1 MTSPTAECNNRSM
14 ILATHLCR
22 LRLAALAALAVAVLF
37 APAPAGAQ
45 ADPTLSIVP
54 ESASVQSDATSFQTN
69 IYVSRVTNETGL
81 GGYDIYVNY
90 NPSIVQAVSGTHSGF
105 VENTENIVVCVSAYI
120 DNTAG
125 HIILS
130 CVTVPLF
137 LVNGPTS
144 STPQLLA
151 TATFRPVAPGISPLT
166 LEGTTLTDPFGASLE
181 MTIENGQVTVIQPPP
196 PSPVP
201 PSPEP
206 PTETPLPETTPT
218 LAPPTDTPPPAAT
231 PTTPPQVPTP
241 VRSVAPTAATMVPE
255 SGDGPGGDSS
265 WTLPLILGG
274 LAAAVAGSGAVLG
287 TLAWRRRRGRSI
299 SGR

>member
-137 LVNGPTS
+137 VGNGPTA
-144 STPQLLA
+144 PDQQLLA
-151 TATFRPVAPGISPLT
+151 TVVFKPVAPGVSPLDLDSTALIDPNGTALAAT
-166 LEGTTLTDPFGASLE
+166 LQGSQVSIVQPQSEPTTAPEATATDPPIAAPSATFTAAPVVATSAPA
-181 MTIENGQVTVIQPPP
+181 VIA
-196 PSPVP
+196 PV
-201 PSPEP
+201 SA
-206 PTETPLPETTPT
+206 TATARARSTPRRGPETG
-218 LAPPTDTPPPAAT
+218 DGVAAT
-231 PTTPPQVPTP
+231 
-241 VRSVAPTAATMVPE
+241 
-255 SGDGPGGDSS
+255 SG
-265 WTLPLILGG
+265 
-274 LAAAVAGSGAVLG
+274 GSGSPPVALTIVAVL
-287 TLAWRRRRGRSI
+287 LAVSAMAGGAFLWRRRRRSL
-299 SGR
+299 SP

>member
-1 MTSPTAECNNRSM
+1 MKTRLSRPPCLTSLVCSLPCLALVIAASALFTTASARAAPRAAPSVVSIAADSPTVSAD
-14 ILATHLCR
+14 
-22 LRLAALAALAVAVLF
+22 VLSF
-37 APAPAGAQ
+37 P
-45 ADPTLSIVP
+45 VNV
-54 ESASVQSDATSFQTN
+54 SVNQ
-69 IYVSRVTNETGL
+69 ITNETGL
-81 GGYDIYVNY
+81 GGYDLYLNY
-90 NPSIVQAVSGTHSGF
+90 NPSVIQAVSAVDSGF
-105 VENTENIVVCVSAYI
+105 VQNSQNIVVCVSAYI

-125 HIILS
+125 QIILS

-218 LAPPTDTPPPAAT
+218 LAPPTDTPPPAAA
-231 PTTPPQVPTP
+231 PTTSPQVPTP
-241 VRSVAPTAATMVPE
+241 ARTVAPTARTMVPE
-255 SGDGPGGDSS
+255 MGDGPGGDSS